1 MTSRTAQLARVFA
14 SLDASP
20 LPDRYHQLGEAI
32 EQHGRDIDK
41 ARDEHRADC
50 LARYGYDI
58 FAGENGNV

>member
-1 MTSRTAQLARVFA
+1 MTGGFSQAARVFA

-58 FAGENGNV
+58 FAGDDQ

>member
-14 SLDASP
+14 SLDAMP
-20 LPDRYHQLGEAI
+20 PADRYHQLGEAI

-58 FAGENGNV
+58 FAGDE

>member
-1 MTSRTAQLARVFA
+1 MNGGQQQLARVYA

-58 FAGENGNV
+58 FAGDE